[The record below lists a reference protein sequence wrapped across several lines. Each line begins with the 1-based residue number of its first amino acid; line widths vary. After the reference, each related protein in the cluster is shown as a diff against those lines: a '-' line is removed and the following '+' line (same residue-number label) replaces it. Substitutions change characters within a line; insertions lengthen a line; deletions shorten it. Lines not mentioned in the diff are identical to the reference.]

1 MKNVIFLTHA
11 EKGPSGGA
19 KYIYRFSEIIN
30 NIDSFS
36 SEIIHIKKKK
46 ISKYK
51 NTFNKFFFKKKKIIS
66 GWQINDITV
75 AKNFRYN
82 WFKNHVN
89 LKQNLIF
96 DKKKDFVILP
106 EIFAHLAEKLLMK
119 KKINYAILVQNGYS
133 INSTNNEKILQ
144 MAYKNAKFILSI
156 SKDTSNCIQ
165 LRFPK
170 IKKRILK
177 LLYCINLNKV
187 NFYKKKNIITYMDR
201 KLSQHSNL
209 VMQYLRTNLK
219 KNWKIKNLQNLSEKK
234 TFVLLKQSK
243 IFLSFSNL
251 EGFGLPPVEA
261 AMAGNTVI
269 GYTGEGGN
277 EYWKKPL
284 FIKINS
290 GEINKFVKTIIQHI
304 KNDRNKKKFLKK
316 HINLLRKK
324 FSKDNELH
332 SIKNLLKLV

>member
-1 MKNVIFLTHA
+1 
-11 EKGPSGGA
+11 
-19 KYIYRFSEIIN
+19 
-30 NIDSFS
+30 
-36 SEIIHIKKKK
+36 
-46 ISKYK
+46 
-51 NTFNKFFFKKKKIIS
+51 
-66 GWQINDITV
+66 
-75 AKNFRYN
+75 
-82 WFKNHVN
+82 
-89 LKQNLIF
+89 
-96 DKKKDFVILP
+96 LP